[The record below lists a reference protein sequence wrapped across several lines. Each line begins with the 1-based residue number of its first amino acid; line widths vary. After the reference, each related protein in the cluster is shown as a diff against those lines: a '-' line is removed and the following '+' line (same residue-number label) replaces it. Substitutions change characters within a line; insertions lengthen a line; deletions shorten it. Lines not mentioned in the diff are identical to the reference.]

1 MITLLV
7 ILVIVCLIVLVWVE
21 LLNLFN
27 LGIPPKDSD
36 ILEQGPIQKI
46 SKKKQLAAYKHLG
59 FWKAMD
65 TLNDKNYLEDLWSK
79 SKCPWK
85 IW

>member
-1 MITLLV
+1 
-7 ILVIVCLIVLVWVE
+7 
-21 LLNLFN
+21 
-27 LGIPPKDSD
+27 
-36 ILEQGPIQKI
+36 
-46 SKKKQLAAYKHLG
+46 
-59 FWKAMD
+59 MD

>member
-1 MITLLV
+1 MPAIIT
-7 ILVIVCLIVLVWVE
+7 ILI
-21 LLNLFN
+21 
-27 LGIPPKDSD
+27 SD
-36 ILEQGPIQKI
+36 GRHAVNVTVVP
-46 SKKKQLAAYKHLG
+46 KKQQAAYKHLG

-79 SKCPWK
+79 PKCPWK